1 MLADFSLLISDSE
14 ILRVTVKDGGD
25 FMHSFYELTTLS
37 CPILSVPEVS
47 VGALAFVSDDG
58 AAGELLGCWR
68 TEIGQLGR
76 LLLLRGFE
84 TAEELAAERRRA
96 LLSVD
101 PFHAG
106 GVVTALSMDSYAPFP
121 FLPPVQPR
129 PMGGIYEFRTYYLKP
144 GGLPPTVAGWKKA
157 IEPAREYT
165 SHLVIN
171 MYGLDGPPRITHIWG
186 FESLEQRA
194 ALRAKFYAAGLW
206 PPPGGPEQIVEAT
219 STIAL
224 SEDSSP
230 LR

>member
-1 MLADFSLLISDSE
+1 
-14 ILRVTVKDGGD
+14 
-25 FMHSFYELTTLS
+25 MHTIYELTTLS
-37 CPILSVPEVS
+37 CPILSLS
-47 VGALAFVSDDG
+47 KAWDDARAFIGEDD
-58 AAGELLGCWR
+58 AAGELLGSWR

-106 GVVTALSMDSYAPFP
+106 GVVTAVSMESYAPFP

-129 PMGGIYEFRTYYLKP
+129 PMGGIYEFRTYHLKP
-144 GGLPPTVAGWKKA
+144 GGLPPTLAGWKKA
-157 IEPAREYT
+157 IKPAREYT

-171 MYGLDGPPRITHIWG
+171 MYALDGPPRITHIWG

-206 PPPGGPEQIVEAT
+206 PPQGGPEQIAEAT

-224 SEDSSP
+224 PEDSSP

>member
-1 MLADFSLLISDSE
+1 
-14 ILRVTVKDGGD
+14 
-25 FMHSFYELTTLS
+25 MHSFYELTTLS

-47 VGALAFVSDDG
+47 ASARTFVSEDG

-96 LLSVD
+96 LLSVN
-101 PFHAG
+101 PFNAG
-106 GVVTALSMDSYAPFP
+106 SLVTALRMDSYAPFP
-121 FLPPVQPR
+121 FLPPVQPGSF
-129 PMGGIYEFRTYYLKP
+129 GGIYEFRTYQLRP
-144 GGLPPTVAGWKKA
+144 GGLPPTLAGWKKA

-171 MYGLDGPPRITHIWG
+171 MYALDGPPRITHIWG
-186 FESLEQRA
+186 FESLEERA
-194 ALRAKFYAAGLW
+194 TLRAKFYAAGLW
-206 PPPGGPEQIVEAT
+206 PPQGGPEQILEAT

-224 SEDSSP
+224 SEDFSP

>member
-1 MLADFSLLISDSE
+1 
-14 ILRVTVKDGGD
+14 
-25 FMHSFYELTTLS
+25 MHSIYELTTLS
-37 CPILSVPEVS
+37 CPLLSVPEAWT
-47 VGALAFVSDDG
+47 GARAFIGEGD

-84 TAEELAAERRRA
+84 TAEELAGERRRA
-96 LLSVD
+96 LVSVD

-121 FLPPVQPR
+121 FLPPVQPG
-129 PMGGIYEFRTYYLKP
+129 PMGGIYEFRTYHLKP
-144 GGLPPTVAGWKKA
+144 GGLPPTLAGWEKA
-157 IEPAREYT
+157 IKPAREYT

-171 MYGLDGPPRITHIWG
+171 MYALDGPPRITHIWG

-206 PPPGGPEQIVEAT
+206 PPQGGPEQIAEAT

-224 SEDSSP
+224 PEDSSP

>member
-1 MLADFSLLISDSE
+1 
-14 ILRVTVKDGGD
+14 
-25 FMHSFYELTTLS
+25 MHTIYELTTLS
-37 CPILSVPEVS
+37 CPLLSVSEAW
-47 VGALAFVSDDG
+47 VGARAFIGEGD

-84 TAEELAAERRRA
+84 TAEELAGERRRA
-96 LLSVD
+96 LLSGD

-106 GVVTALSMDSYAPFP
+106 GVVTALSMESYAPFP

-129 PMGGIYEFRTYYLKP
+129 PMGGIYEFRTYHLKP
-144 GGLPPTVAGWKKA
+144 GGLPPTLAGWEKA
-157 IEPAREYT
+157 IKPAREYT

-171 MYGLDGPPRITHIWG
+171 MYALDGPPRITHIWG

-194 ALRAKFYAAGLW
+194 ALRAKFYAAKLW
-206 PPPGGPEQIVEAT
+206 PPQGGPEQIAEAT

-224 SEDSSP
+224 PEDSSP

>member
-1 MLADFSLLISDSE
+1 MLC
-14 ILRVTVKDGGD
+14 
-25 FMHSFYELTTLS
+25 TLS
-37 CPILSVPEVS
+37 TNSRPSLARSCPCLRRGPAHALSFIGE
-47 VGALAFVSDDG
+47 GD

-84 TAEELAAERRRA
+84 TAEELAGERHRA

-106 GVVTALSMDSYAPFP
+106 GVVTALSMKSYAPFS

-129 PMGGIYEFRTYYLKP
+129 PMGGIYEFRTYHLKP
-144 GGLPPTVAGWKKA
+144 GGLPPTLAGWEKA
-157 IEPAREYT
+157 IKPAREYT

-171 MYGLDGPPRITHIWG
+171 MYALDGPQRITHIWG

-206 PPPGGPEQIVEAT
+206 PPQGGPEQIAEAT

-224 SEDSSP
+224 SEDSSTF
-230 LR
+230 R

>member
-1 MLADFSLLISDSE
+1 
-14 ILRVTVKDGGD
+14 
-25 FMHSFYELTTLS
+25 MHTIYELTTLS
-37 CPILSVPEVS
+37 CPLLSVSEAWT
-47 VGALAFVSDDG
+47 GARTFIGEGD

-84 TAEELAAERRRA
+84 SAEELAGERRRA

-106 GVVTALSMDSYAPFP
+106 GVVTAVNMESYAAFP

-129 PMGGIYEFRTYYLKP
+129 PMGGIYEFRTYHLKP
-144 GGLPPTVAGWKKA
+144 GGLPATLAGWEKA

-171 MYGLDGPPRITHIWG
+171 MYALDGPPRITHIWG

-206 PPPGGPEQIVEAT
+206 PPLGGPQQIAEAT

-224 SEDSSP
+224 SEDWSP

>member
-1 MLADFSLLISDSE
+1 
-14 ILRVTVKDGGD
+14 
-25 FMHSFYELTTLS
+25 MHSIYELATLS
-37 CPILSVPEVS
+37 CPILSVSEAS
-47 VGALAFVSDDG
+47 AGARAFINEDG

-106 GVVTALSMDSYAPFP
+106 SVVTALSMESYAPFP
-121 FLPPVQPR
+121 FLPPVKPG
-129 PMGGIYEFRTYYLKP
+129 PMGGIYEFRTYYLRP
-144 GGLPPTVAGWKKA
+144 GGLPPTLAGWNKA
-157 IEPAREYT
+157 IKPAFEYT
-165 SHLVIN
+165 SHLAIN
-171 MYGLDGPPRITHIWG
+171 MYALDGPPRITHIWG

-206 PPPGGPEQIVEAT
+206 PPQGGPEQITEAT

-224 SEDSSP
+224 SEDPSP
-230 LR
+230 LH

>member
-1 MLADFSLLISDSE
+1 
-14 ILRVTVKDGGD
+14 
-25 FMHSFYELTTLS
+25 MHSIYELTTLS
-37 CPILSVPEVS
+37 CPILSVSEACG
-47 VGALAFVSDDG
+47 GARDFVSEDG

-101 PFHAG
+101 PFHG
-106 GVVTALSMDSYAPFP
+106 GDVVTALSMDSYAPFP
-121 FLPPVQPR
+121 FLPPAR
-129 PMGGIYEFRTYYLKP
+129 ARAMGGIYEFRTYHLKP
-144 GGLPPTVAGWKKA
+144 GGLPPTLTGWEKA
-157 IEPAREYT
+157 ITPASEYT
-165 SHLVIN
+165 RHLVIN
-171 MYGLDGPPRITHIWG
+171 MYALDGPPRITHIWG

-206 PPPGGPEQIVEAT
+206 PPQGGPEQILEAT

-224 SEDSSP
+224 PESKSP
-230 LR
+230 LC